1 MEGENAGGSKS
12 TPQRAFGR
20 RRLQGSSQAYSFLLF
35 SALAF
40 IAIAF
45 FPRFYAYFVGAV
57 AVDGIATIIGSDV
70 IVRAD
75 RSVLSLALVILT
87 VAEGSYNLFFLFLE
101 VVILITVL
109 DTSFLL
115 RRLEGTTVDLSVLGA
130 RLRSHAYSLVPAL
143 LLSWS
148 LTYLYSLGLG
158 PSTEPVVLLAASCP
172 AALFVI
178 YVVARYLSSPP
189 EDQGQGPKTQ
199 A

>member
-1 MEGENAGGSKS
+1 MEGENAEAPMSPPEGGL
-12 TPQRAFGR
+12 GR
-20 RRLQGSSQAYSFLLF
+20 RRLKGSPQAYSFLLF
-35 SALAF
+35 SALAL

-57 AVDGIATIIGSDV
+57 AVDGIATVIGSET
-70 IVRAD
+70 IVRTD
-75 RSVLSLALVILT
+75 RSILSVALVVLT

-101 VVILITVL
+101 VVVLIAVL

-115 RRLEGTTVDLSVLGA
+115 RRLEGTVVDLSVLGA
-130 RLRSHAYSLVPAL
+130 RLRSYAYSLVPAL

-148 LTYLYSLGLG
+148 LTYVYSLGLG

-172 AALFVI
+172 AVLFVI

-189 EDQGQGPKTQ
+189 ADRRRGRKTQ
-199 A
+199 P